1 MASCQLVWKCLG
13 ISTGSRAVAVPVQPA
28 ALFTVAGGS
37 AGSLVPIL
45 LARNFGCRGLSDLR
59 EVTEVVTGQASEAQG
74 FDF

>member
-1 MASCQLVWKCLG
+1 M
-13 ISTGSRAVAVPVQPA
+13 PVQPA